1 MKWPLR
7 IFVITLAPWVVAL
20 LGLVSV
26 WLVVQASS
34 AAGKTAHSMNPIV
47 ICIVVIAALLA
58 ATIVI
63 LPFWIVFKRAGAHPA
78 LSILML
84 VPLLNVA
91 TIYWVAFCKPK
102 LGQTLESQAH

>member
-1 MKWPLR
+1 MKWISKIL
-7 IFVITLAPWVVAL
+7 VITIAPWMVAL
-20 LGLVSV
+20 LCLVSV

-34 AAGKTAHSMNPIV
+34 SASTTTHGISPLV
-47 ICIVVIAALLA
+47 ICVGVIAALLA
-58 ATIVI
+58 ATIVTV
-63 LPFWIVFKRAGAHPA
+63 PFWIVFKKAGAHPA

-102 LGQTLESQAH
+102 LGPVQESEAH